1 MHTRAHTDGTGATRW
16 DALGPAFLG
25 GADAVLVCV
34 DVARPAS
41 VATGTRWVAEL
52 RARAVPGPG
61 SGMLAVVGNVA
72 DTGAPAAEEEE
83 EAVRQTC
90 EADGVPFFAVC
101 SATGAG
107 VDALLAALVC
117 DAMTRTNE
125 NHGLQVVHRSHSGTC
140 TVC

>member
-1 MHTRAHTDGTGATRW
+1 M
-16 DALGPAFLG
+16 G

-34 DVARPAS
+34 DVARPAC

-61 SGMLAVVGNVA
+61 SGMLADVGNVA

-83 EAVRQTC
+83 TEEVRQRC
-90 EADGVPFFAVC
+90 GEDGVPFFAVC

-107 VDALLAALVC
+107 VDALLAALVR
-117 DAMTRTNE
+117 DAMARTNE
-125 NHGLQVVHRSHSGTC
+125 NHGIQVVHRSHNGTC